1 MGYDAAGRL
10 ATMDT
15 GSYPFLTYAPLVGNM
30 SYTPFGGLQSE
41 TYGNGLIH
49 SMAYNSRHQP
59 TEIRLGRPDD
69 LESVFRLGYI
79 YGTANNVNSQD
90 AEITPA
96 HNNGNVA
103 RIKYLISGTVQYTQ
117 TFQYD
122 PLNRLSYAVEH
133 NNGVHD
139 EAARAWYQTFDY
151 DQYGNRGINVEN
163 TSDNVDAANSALK
176 LADFSG
182 ANNRITRA
190 GFVYDVA
197 GNLIAEPG
205 KSYTYDAEYTM
216 AMAKAAGGGTSQYL
230 YDGNGRRVKKIVG
243 GMATRFEYGAGGELI
258 TERNDSNGN
267 VIKDYFYKGGG
278 VLATSKIGNSGEY
291 EYATAD

>member
-30 SYTPFGGLQSE
+30 SYTPFAGLQSE

-59 TEIRLGRPDD
+59 TEIRLGRPDN

-79 YGTANNVNSQD
+79 YGTAPNVNGQD
-90 AEITPA
+90 AEITA
-96 HNNGNVA
+96 ANNNGNVA

-133 NNGVHD
+133 NNGVYND
-139 EAARAWYQTFDY
+139 GARAWYQTFAY
-151 DQYGNRGINVEN
+151 DQFGNRGIDVAN
-163 TSDNVDAANSALK
+163 TSENAGGTTSALQ
-176 LADFSG
+176 LANFS
-182 ANNRITRA
+182 
-190 GFVYDVA
+190 
-197 GNLIAEPG
+197 
-205 KSYTYDAEYTM
+205 
-216 AMAKAAGGGTSQYL
+216 
-230 YDGNGRRVKKIVG
+230 
-243 GMATRFEYGAGGELI
+243 
-258 TERNDSNGN
+258 
-267 VIKDYFYKGGG
+267 
-278 VLATSKIGNSGEY
+278 
-291 EYATAD
+291 